1 MKTILSRKQLDQ
13 TDTEAW
19 EDDGIF
25 NPDEAYRDTI
35 ELLVKVVD
43 DLSRGIT
50 PWEELETLEARGLLT
65 AYDEVNFND
74 PVPGY

>member
-1 MKTILSRKQLDQ
+1 
-13 TDTEAW
+13 
-19 EDDGIF
+19 
-25 NPDEAYRDTI
+25 
-35 ELLVKVVD
+35 
-43 DLSRGIT
+43 LSRGIT